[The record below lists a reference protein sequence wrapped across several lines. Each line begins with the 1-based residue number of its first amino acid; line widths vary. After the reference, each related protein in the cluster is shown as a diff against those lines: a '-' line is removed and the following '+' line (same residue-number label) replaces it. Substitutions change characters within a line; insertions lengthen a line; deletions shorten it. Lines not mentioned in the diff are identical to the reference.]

1 MESGGIHDV
10 LLKKVKKC
18 EKSDFIRVLLYCMKR
33 RSILLLAIFFFLSL
47 SGLILIQL
55 YWIRNALDLND
66 QQFRQLT
73 NKALESVVLDLEE
86 KELINNILEEIDITT
101 ADSVILPANS
111 PIAQKLRGYLP
122 NSDLLELYGLV
133 NPREPIAITSSGQK
147 IFISAQ
153 ELGNFAS
160 DESTET
166 SEQTITAELSGRVTN
181 KIVVVESIM
190 DKILKN
196 TPDIMQRINPEE
208 MKTMLRKALSNVEIY
223 LDFEFSIRS
232 GQPGVIWKTPGFAD
246 NRLNKFMIQLFP
258 NDPVPGQNHL
268 VMYFPQ
274 EKQYKFGKIGSL
286 GFLSLL
292 FTTLLLLLAT
302 GTFIII
308 FRQKKISEIRNDF
321 INNMT
326 HELKTPISTIS
337 LASQM
342 MADKTIADENKN
354 IDSLSRVISDESMRL
369 KFQVEKVLQMAI
381 FEKTKMKLTLVGT
394 DIHSLISSAAEN
406 FSLQLSSRSGNIIK
420 DFRAENPFAMV
431 DEIHFMNAISN
442 LIDNGIKYSK
452 ERPEITITT
461 RNLKKGIQIT
471 VEDKG
476 IGIKKED
483 LKRIYDKF
491 YRVHSGNI
499 HDVKGF
505 GLGLSYVKKVVEEH
519 NGIIKTES
527 QINKGTKFVLLIPQ
541 NGRK

>member
-1 MESGGIHDV
+1 
-10 LLKKVKKC
+10 
-18 EKSDFIRVLLYCMKR
+18 
-33 RSILLLAIFFFLSL
+33 
-47 SGLILIQL
+47 
-55 YWIRNALDLND
+55 
-66 QQFRQLT
+66 
-73 NKALESVVLDLEE
+73 VVLDFEE
-86 KELINNILEEIDITT
+86 KELINNIIEEIDVTS

-111 PIAQKLRGYLP
+111 PIARKLRGYQP
-122 NSDLLELYGLV
+122 NSDLLELYGLFD
-133 NPREPIAITSSGQK
+133 PEEPIAISSSGQK

-153 ELGNFAS
+153 DISNYSS

-181 KIVVVESIM
+181 KIVFVENIM

-196 TPDIMQRINPEE
+196 TPDIMERINPQE
-208 MKTMLRKALSNVEIY
+208 LRVMIRNALNSVGIY

-232 GQPGVIWKTPGFAD
+232 GRSGIIWRTPGFTD
-246 NRLNKFMIQLFP
+246 NRQNKFMIQLFP
-258 NDPVPGQNHL
+258 NDPVPSQNHL
-268 VMYFPQ
+268 VMYCIQ
-274 EKQYKFGKIGSL
+274 EQQYKLEKIGSL

-302 GTFIII
+302 GTFIVI

-342 MADKTIADENKN
+342 MADKSISEENKN

-381 FEKTKMKLTLVGT
+381 FEKTKMRLSLVDTDLQTLINHAVK
-394 DIHSLISSAAEN
+394 N
-406 FSLQLSSRSGNIIK
+406 FLLQLEDRGGKIIK
-420 DFRAENPFAMV
+420 EFNATNAFARI
-431 DEIHFMNAISN
+431 DEIHFLNAISN
-442 LIDNGIKYSK
+442 LIDNGIKYSR
-452 ERPEITITT
+452 ENPELTIST
-461 RNLKKGIQIT
+461 RNAKKGIIIT

-476 IGIKKED
+476 IGIRKED
-483 LKRIYDKF
+483 IKRIYDKF

-499 HDVKGF
+499 HNVKGF
-505 GLGLSYVKKVVEEH
+505 GLGLSYVKKIVEEH
-519 NGIIKTES
+519 NGTIKAES
-527 QINKGTKFVLLIPQ
+527 QINKGTKFTLFIPQ